1 MELLSYF
8 LLLFFII
15 ACIFLSVDAYF
26 WWMERFPRYKI
37 GRNRDF
43 DSWSK
48 ALFEKGK
55 SWLPKVPAVPITQN
69 KHLLLWDIL
78 QGKFTRNSVQAWQT
92 GGLLLGVSEYSPE
105 ESKTLK
111 QKTID
116 FFIDQNG
123 NWKTQPKNV
132 DFAILAYSFLKNH
145 PHSNFLKPAM
155 DEVIAVIN
163 NQICEDGLIAYSGR
177 KNIRYVDTLG
187 LVCPFLVLYDNNY
200 QTNKYAAL
208 AVSQI
213 EKFVEFGMFKDS
225 FLPVHSYEV
234 NTGFPVGVFGWGR
247 GTGWFILGVL
257 DSYLELKDGQL
268 KERLEKIL
276 RETAAYYLQ
285 FQREDGGFGIFIQD
299 KNTYDSSATAVFAYF
314 YAKCFQIFGNAEYF
328 RSLEKSLEKLVSFT
342 RRDGSLDYCQGD
354 TVEVGVF
361 SQRLDIMPF
370 AQGMLLRAVKI
381 YENNRS
387 EK

>member
-1 MELLSYF
+1 
-8 LLLFFII
+8 
-15 ACIFLSVDAYF
+15 
-26 WWMERFPRYKI
+26 
-37 GRNRDF
+37 
-43 DSWSK
+43 
-48 ALFEKGK
+48 
-55 SWLPKVPAVPITQN
+55 
-69 KHLLLWDIL
+69 
-78 QGKFTRNSVQAWQT
+78 
-92 GGLLLGVSEYSPE
+92 
-105 ESKTLK
+105 
-111 QKTID
+111 
-116 FFIDQNG
+116 
-123 NWKTQPKNV
+123 
-132 DFAILAYSFLKNH
+132 
-145 PHSNFLKPAM
+145 
-155 DEVIAVIN
+155 
-163 NQICEDGLIAYSGR
+163 
-177 KNIRYVDTLG
+177 VDTLG

-328 RSLEKSLEKLVSFT
+328 RSLEKSLEKLQSFT
-342 RRDGSLDYCQGD
+342 RRDGALDYCQGD